1 MGRERTRRRFRSRCE
16 AATERLGEELGRR
29 LPRGALVAL
38 DGELGSG
45 KTTFVRGLARGLGVR
60 ETPTSPSFVLMQE
73 YRGRMP
79 FYHFDAWMAG
89 REALFLQG
97 GGAEYLESDGVAAV
111 EWGARIESFLPRPRI
126 AVRFAHQAANE
137 REVEL
142 EVLGI
147 AEPDAPKPRAAALNQ
162 ALLAALEALCGSEGL
177 EEL

>member
-1 MGRERTRRRFRSRCE
+1 MEGERTRRRFRSYFE
-16 AATERLGEELGRR
+16 EATERLGEQLGHW

-45 KTTFVRGLARGLGVR
+45 KTTFVRGLARGLGVP

-73 YRGRMP
+73 YLGRMP

-97 GGAEYLESDGVAAV
+97 GGAEYLEGDGVAAV

-126 AVRFAHQAANE
+126 AVRFAHHAEHA

-142 EVLGI
+142 QVLGV
-147 AEPDAPKPRAAALNQ
+147 AAPQALKPRTAALNQ
-162 ALLAALEALCGSEGL
+162 ALLHALEALRGGEGL